1 MSEAEPTIDSASTAL
16 PRAASPD
23 AAFNLAEIRRAV
35 AEFSKHRPIVYWT
48 DLLLSAAT
56 GWAALIIGVRTAS
69 WPITVL
75 AVVVGAVAFLRAVL
89 FIHEISHF
97 RRGVMKGFTTVW
109 NLLVG
114 IPMAL
119 PSFMYVGTHTDHH
132 KRHLY
137 GTAKDPEYLPLALMG
152 RGRIV
157 RFVAEMFLVPIL
169 LVVRYLVLSPLAWL
183 WPPLRKL
190 VVERM
195 SALVINPTYV
205 RTDEETRDPRQWFL
219 LELAI
224 FAWLAAWC
232 WLIWRGHVSTR
243 VAWVWY
249 ATTATTAVINQ
260 IRTLAAHHY
269 DNAGDELTVAQQLLD
284 SVNVRGWPIVTEF
297 VFPVGLKYH
306 ALHHLI
312 PDMPYHGLAAA
323 HKKLMAELPEGAIYR
338 RTEAS
343 GLLAVMAA
351 LWRRAGRTTFAKD

>member
-1 MSEAEPTIDSASTAL
+1 MSDAESTIESDAPTEKRRD
-16 PRAASPD
+16 D
-23 AAFNLAEIRRAV
+23 AAFNLADIRRRV
-35 AEFSKHRPIVYWT
+35 SEFSKHRPIVYWT
-48 DLLLSAAT
+48 DLLLSAAV
-56 GWAALIIGVRTAS
+56 GWTSLVIGVRANSIVVTAAA
-69 WPITVL
+69 VL
-75 AVVVGAVAFLRAVL
+75 VGAVAFLRAVL

-97 RRGVMKGFTTVW
+97 RRGVMPGFTTVW

-169 LVVRYLVLSPLAWL
+169 LVVRYLVLSPIAWIL
-183 WPPLRKL
+183 PPFKKL

-205 RTDEETRDPRQWFL
+205 RTDEETRDPRRWFV

-224 FAWLAAWC
+224 FAWLAAWTY
-232 WLIWRGHVSTR
+232 LIVRGFVSVR

-269 DNAGDELTVAQQLLD
+269 ANAGDELTVAEQLLD

-323 HKKLMAELPEGAIYR
+323 HAKLMAELPDGAIYR
-338 RTEAS
+338 RTEAP
-343 GLLAVMAA
+343 GLFSVMAA
-351 LWRRAGRTTFAKD
+351 LWRRADRNSAAKG

>member
-1 MSEAEPTIDSASTAL
+1 VKKADPTIDTEASIEK
-16 PRAASPD
+16 RGGD
-23 AAFNLAEIRRAV
+23 AAFNLAEIRRLV

-48 DLLLSAAT
+48 DLSVSAAV
-56 GWAALIIGVRTAS
+56 GWTALVIGVRTDS
-69 WPITVL
+69 IIVTVAAIL
-75 AVVVGAVAFLRAVL
+75 IGAVAFLRAVL

-97 RRGVMKGFTTVW
+97 RRGVMPGFTTVW

-137 GTAKDPEYLPLALMG
+137 GTAKDPEYLPLARMG

-169 LVVRYLVLSPLAWL
+169 LVLRYLLLSPISWIL
-183 WPPLRKL
+183 PPFRKP

-205 RTDEETRDPRQWFL
+205 RTDAETRDPRKWFI

-224 FAWLAAWC
+224 FAWLAAWTY
-232 WLIWRGHVSTR
+232 LIVRGFVSAR

-269 DNAGDELTVAQQLLD
+269 ANAGDELTVAEQLLD

-312 PDMPYHGLAAA
+312 PDMPYHGLAPA
-323 HKKLMAELPEGAIYR
+323 HRKLMAGLPEGAIYR
-338 RTEAS
+338 GTEAP
-343 GLLAVMAA
+343 GLFSVMAA
-351 LWRRAGRTTFAKD
+351 LWRRADRKSPAKG